1 MKQAIAIVF
10 CALLF
15 AFSFTG
21 CAGPTTQIKDKDV
34 AVEVAGGV
42 KAAETA
48 EKPVE
53 KASVSEKK
61 DGSVDGGVKAAET
74 AEKSVEKASV
84 NEKKDGS
91 AEGGV
96 KAAGTVEKPAEKT
109 YVDKK
114 GKFEISSTPFGYV
127 KRDKKPAEKELS
139 APVPGQ
145 QVPVVPLTP
154 EVKAPATPPAL
165 KVEPAAAAPPAAPPA
180 LKGEPA
186 AAAPPA
192 APPALK
198 VEPTIPAPGPS
209 EKLAG
214 EKAPEKT
221 GQISFAFDDA
231 DIYAV
236 IRTMADLLKINLIID
251 PTVSGKV
258 TIHTAGLLKAE
269 DIFPIFYQIL
279 EVNGLTAVKEGN
291 LYRIIKPKDALRM
304 PIAIRLGREAKDIPP
319 EERIVIQIIPLKF
332 ISATEITK
340 VLTPFI
346 SADGTII
353 AEGGSNTLLV
363 VDKGINIFKVLKLV
377 EVFDV
382 SVFEK
387 INYRFYTLENINAED
402 AVKLLTAVSLSAG
415 GSKDDVKFIPINRL
429 NALLIVSSSPDVF
442 GRVDAFIRQLDVPSE
457 SAQTQI
463 YIYSVKNGMAVEL
476 GEILKS
482 IFGKG
487 GDIKKSSG
495 SASVPTNPFLVGYTE
510 RKAATTPAAGTP
522 AAPAAPAATA
532 APAASAT
539 PAATETGPS
548 STLRGDIRI
557 TADPIRNAL
566 IIEAIPRDYK
576 IIEKILGRLDV
587 LPRQVLIEVVI
598 AEISLAKDKALGMQW
613 TFKKEDW
620 TDTTSLTALIGGTGL
635 QYVVGLSAQWQV
647 ALNALAND
655 GKLNVLSSPSVLAS
669 DNKPANINVTTEVPI
684 PSTSY
689 MIQTTTTPVTETT
702 VAYRNTGVILD
713 VTPHINEHGLVT
725 MDISQEVSD
734 IGVPML
740 VAGQEYFTFDKRLI
754 KTTLTVKHN
763 QAIVIGGLIKNLK
776 SEATSGV
783 PWLINIPFIRW
794 LVGTEKTKASKSELI
809 VMITPHVISS
819 LEDVDSIS
827 AEFKKKIANAINIL
841 K

>member
-1 MKQAIAIVF
+1 MKQAMAIVF

-21 CAGPTTQIKDKDV
+21 CAGPTTQIKDKGV

-53 KASVSEKK
+53 KAAALEKK
-61 DGSVDGGVKAAET
+61 DGAAEGGVKAAET
-74 AEKSVEKASV
+74 AEKPVEKVAAL
-84 NEKKDGS
+84 EKKDGA

-96 KAAGTVEKPAEKT
+96 KAAGTVEKPVEKT

-154 EVKAPATPPAL
+154 EVKAPAVPPATPPAP
-165 KVEPAAAAPPAAPPA
+165 KVEPAVP
-180 LKGEPA
+180 
-186 AAAPPA
+186 APPA

-198 VEPTIPAPGPS
+198 VEPAVPAPGPS

-236 IRTMADLLKINLIID
+236 IRTMADLLKINVIID

-258 TIHTAGLLKAE
+258 TIHTAGLLKTE
-269 DIFPIFYQIL
+269 DIFPLFYQIL

-304 PIAIRLGREAKDIPP
+304 PIAMRLGREAKDIPP

-332 ISATEITK
+332 ISAPEITK
-340 VLTPFI
+340 VLTPFM

-353 AEGGSNTLLV
+353 SEVGSNTLLV
-363 VDKGINIFKVLKLV
+363 VDKGINIFRVLKLV
-377 EVFDV
+377 EVFDI

-387 INYRFYTLENINAED
+387 LNYRFYTLENINTDD

-429 NALLIVSSSPDVF
+429 NTLLIISSSPDVF

-457 SAQTQI
+457 SAQSQI

-482 IFGKG
+482 IFNKG
-487 GDIKKSSG
+487 GEIKKSSG
-495 SASVPTNPFLVGYTE
+495 SASVPTNPFLVGYME

-522 AAPAAPAATA
+522 TAPAATA

-548 STLRGDIRI
+548 SNLRGDIRI

-566 IIEAIPRDYK
+566 VIEAIPRDYK

-598 AEISLAKDKALGMQW
+598 AEISLTKDKALGMQW

-620 TDTTSLTALIGGTGL
+620 TDTTSLTALIGGAGL

-647 ALNALAND
+647 ALNALAHD
-655 GKLNVLSSPSVLAS
+655 GKLNILSSPSVLAS

-684 PSTSY
+684 PNTSY
-689 MIQTTTTPVTETT
+689 VIQTSTTPLVETQ

-725 MDISQEVSD
+725 MDISQEVSS
-734 IGVPML
+734 IGVPMVVDL
-740 VAGQEYFTFDKRLI
+740 KSYPSFDKRLI

-763 QAIVIGGLIKNLK
+763 QAIVIGGLIKDSK
-776 SEATSGV
+776 TAVTSGV

-794 LVGTEKTKASKSELI
+794 LVGTETTTADKSELI
-809 VMITPHVISS
+809 VMITPRVITS
-819 LEDVDSIS
+819 LEDIDAVS

-841 K
+841 R